1 LSKTLVALAER
12 KRKLSF
18 LFALVNHFLAILLKD
33 RAALA
38 PGFLPRFVAARCAS
52 NRSRTPSSTTFCDL
66 LLKRSRRSFRP
77 LGSHLRRGAFLS
89 EPAASRQLFSS
100 SAFKKLSPVAGASF
114 GVHLRRGAFL
124 GEPAPFVNPFLHLL
138 SKNFVARFGNMA
150 GHLRRGA
157 ILGECRPRVNRFFA
171 VAAMFCD

>member
-1 LSKTLVALAER
+1 
-12 KRKLSF
+12 
-18 LFALVNHFLAILLKD
+18 
-33 RAALA
+33 
-38 PGFLPRFVAARCAS
+38 
-52 NRSRTPSSTTFCDL
+52 
-66 LLKRSRRSFRP
+66 
-77 LGSHLRRGAFLS
+77 LRRGAFLS